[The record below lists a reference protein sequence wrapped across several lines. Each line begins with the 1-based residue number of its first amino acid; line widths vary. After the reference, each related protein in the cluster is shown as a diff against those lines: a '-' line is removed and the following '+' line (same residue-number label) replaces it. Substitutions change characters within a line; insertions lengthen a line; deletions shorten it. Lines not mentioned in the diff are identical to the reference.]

1 MALVGNGDIIDEYL
15 GRARGTESVDAEID
29 GLILSRSDLLAIRL
43 EDGARSVVW
52 PMTSLVRAETLSWL
66 PHLASITSL

>member
-43 EDGARSVVW
+43 EDGARKRCLAND
-52 PMTSLVRAETLSWL
+52 LVGKG
-66 PHLASITSL
+66 